1 MSARRQSGP
10 AAKAETNNR
19 RAASDH
25 LPPAW
30 DGGRRTQDRSVR
42 RVAYIGDPRRWVG
55 REPCV
60 EARNLRQLLRA
71 QLVEKHGA
79 VHCAL
84 TAAQV
89 GAEGGAGNA
98 LARAEGVLHGRDR
111 LNDTNPDLCQGREEI
126 EAVAA
131 GQDLVVRSREAEAT
145 NGAGIIR
152 VADASMP
159 DTVCCSSHSR
169 TYRSGSRVGVAN
181 SSDVA
186 GWIWRRAR

>member
-71 QLVEKHGA
+71 S
-79 VHCAL
+79 
-84 TAAQV
+84 AQV

-152 VADASMP
+152 VADARMP

-169 TYRSGSRVGVAN
+169 TYRSGSRVDVAN

-186 GWIWRRAR
+186 GWILRRAR